1 MLIKCN
7 SHLLCRSSAIHAL
20 KLCRSSGT
28 AIYYSIKCN
37 TFTRIMSIKCNTY
50 QTGRSRAMVS
60 IFFRSNATITYFDM
74 SINCNTFRM
83 LSIKCNACNSCVDQ
97 VHYYLKES
105 IKCLRGVIFVDQEP
119 QLVVGC
125 RSSAL
130 EVSRS
135 SATLSKRSIK
145 CNAFKNRSSAQPQ
158 SRSSASCPY
167 K

>member
-1 MLIKCN
+1 
-7 SHLLCRSSAIHAL
+7 
-20 KLCRSSGT
+20 
-28 AIYYSIKCN
+28 
-37 TFTRIMSIKCNTY
+37 MSIKCNTC

-158 SRSSASCPY
+158 SRSSASCPLLCIAKY
-167 K
+167 VAHASGRQEPFHSTTLSNDTLCRLTTCTFLCTE